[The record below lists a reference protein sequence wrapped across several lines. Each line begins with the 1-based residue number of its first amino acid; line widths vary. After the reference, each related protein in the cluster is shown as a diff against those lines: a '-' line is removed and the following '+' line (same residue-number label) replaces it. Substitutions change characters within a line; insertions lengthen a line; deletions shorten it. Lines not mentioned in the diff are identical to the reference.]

1 VLELAYPNLIVKKVS
16 IAYAPGSSHLPGD
29 RHTLQVAVVVK
40 NTGTCDA
47 RACTLAAVFMRA
59 AVPGNPTLVAAASL
73 PAVQAGSE
81 VEATFETDIVQDGLL
96 SITADAP
103 TDAYPFGQVREGP
116 SDRWPDRTPGE
127 WNNTFAV
134 PLYQAG
140 LIAGSLSFANR
151 AAD

>member
-1 VLELAYPNLIVKKVS
+1 MMELAYPNLIVKKVS
-16 IAYAPGSSHLPGD
+16 IAYAPGSSHLPGA

-40 NTGTCDA
+40 NTGTGDA
-47 RACTLAAVFMRA
+47 RACLLAAVFMRA
-59 AVPGNPTLVAAASL
+59 SVPGNPTLAAAVSL
-73 PAVQAGSE
+73 PAVQTGSE
-81 VEATFETDIVQDGLL
+81 VETTFEAEIVQDGLL
-96 SITADAP
+96 TVTADAP

-116 SDRWPDRTPGE
+116 ADRWPDRTPGE

-140 LIAGSLSFANR
+140 LMTGSLSFANR